1 MIKISKLAPNKLFN
15 KMKRIFLLFTFLLG
29 FAQMR
34 ADEGMWLLMLIKRLN
49 GVDMQKEGL
58 HLTPEE
64 IYSVNNSSLK
74 DAIVSFGGFCTGEIV
89 SDKGLIFTNHHCG
102 YGAVA
107 AASTPS
113 KDYLKNGFWAMKE
126 KDEFNAKDLY
136 VRFLVRMDD
145 ATQRINSKLN
155 NNMSAA
161 ERKAVIDAETK
172 AIQTENSENG
182 KYTVVVRDFFNGNE
196 FYYFV
201 YQDYK
206 DIRLVGAPPSSLGKY
221 GGDTDNWEWPRHTAD
236 FTVFRVYADAAGNPS
251 EFKPTNVP
259 LKPKHFLPV
268 SLKGIKP
275 GDFSM
280 ILGYPGRTNRYLTS
294 YGINQMVS
302 KDYPAWV
309 ETSKM
314 AMDVMK
320 KYMDKDKTT
329 QLAYA
334 SQYASVANYWKNRQ
348 GTIDAVIKN
357 GTIGDK
363 QNIEKTFRQWAA
375 QPGNEMYDGVLEE
388 IATYYKQVSERNVE
402 RNYSSLLTRNAKYI
416 SLAFQLAPTLDAYAK
431 QDMAGRLAMKPKV
444 EAAIKAAYDNINPE
458 LEGEML
464 NSLVNLYKT
473 RVNADVASPTIM
485 ALDAN
490 NLSTVAFSSIFANK
504 TSVTNYILNP
514 DRLKLDADP
523 LLKIAKGIADDQ
535 RVSSERFVK
544 IDDNF
549 AKNNRLF
556 LAGLMKAMPEKKF
569 YPDANSTMRLTYG
582 QIDTLPMRDDRNY
595 FGVTENYYTTM
606 EGLVG
611 KYKAGDEEFD
621 LPQRVIAL
629 QNAKDYGQ
637 YADKAGYLPV
647 NFLSNNDI
655 TGGNSGSP
663 VIDGDGNLIGIAF
676 DGNSEALSGD
686 IVFEDK
692 WQKTISVD
700 VRFVLWTIDKYA
712 GARRIVD
719 ELKLVRDEN
728 TPADTGASKIKN
740 VAPAKKKKK

>member
-1 MIKISKLAPNKLFN
+1 
-15 KMKRIFLLFTFLLG
+15 MKRLFLLFTFLLS

-89 SDKGLIFTNHHCG
+89 SNQGLIFTNHHCG
-102 YGAVA
+102 LNAVA
-107 AASTPS
+107 AASTPE
-113 KDYLKNGFWAMKE
+113 KDYLKNGFWAMKQ
-126 KDEFNAKDLY
+126 KDEFNAKGLY

-145 ATQRINSKLN
+145 ATQRINAKLN
-155 NNMSAA
+155 NAMSGE
-161 ERKAVIDAETK
+161 ERKTAIDNEIK

-182 KYTVVVRDFFNGNE
+182 KYTVIVKDFFNGNE

-206 DIRLVGAPPSSLGKY
+206 DIRLVGAPPMSLGKF

-236 FTVFRVYADAAGNPS
+236 FTVFRVYANAAGNPS
-251 EFKPTNVP
+251 EYSPSNIP

-294 YGINQMVS
+294 YGIEQMVN

-309 ETSKM
+309 EASKL

-320 KYMDKDKTT
+320 KYMNKEKAT
-329 QLAYA
+329 QLNYA

-357 GTIGDK
+357 GTITDK
-363 QNIEKTFRQWAA
+363 QNIEAGYRTWSAGKSD
-375 QPGNEMYDGVLEE
+375 YDGVLED
-388 IATYYKQVSERNVE
+388 IATYYKQVSNRNIE
-402 RNYSSLLTRNAKYI
+402 RNYSTQLLRNVKYFN
-416 SLAFQLAPTLDAYAK
+416 LALQVGPVLKAYAE
-431 QDMAGRLAMKPKV
+431 QDMQGRLAMKAKV
-444 EAAIKAAYDNINPE
+444 EDAIKTAYDKINTN

-464 NSLVNLYKT
+464 NSMVHLYQSKVNK
-473 RVNADVASPTIM
+473 DVASPTIM
-485 ALDAN
+485 GLDSN
-490 NLSTVAFSSIFANK
+490 NLSNVAYSSIFANK
-504 TSVTNYILNP
+504 TSVTNFVLNP

-523 LLKIAKGIADDQ
+523 LWKIANGIVADQ
-535 RVSSERFVK
+535 TASTERFVK

-556 LAGLMKAMPEKKF
+556 LDGLMKANPEKKF

-582 QIDTLPMRDDRNY
+582 KVDKLPIRTDRNY
-595 FGVTENYYTTM
+595 FGITDNYYTDMT
-606 EGLVG
+606 GLVG
-611 KYKAGDEEFD
+611 KYKKGDEEFD
-621 LPQRVIAL
+621 LPQRVIDL
-629 QNAKDYGQ
+629 YNLKDFGQ
-637 YADKAGYLPV
+637 YADSKGYMPV

-686 IVFEDK
+686 IVFEPE
-692 WQKTISVD
+692 WQKTINVD

-712 GARRIVD
+712 GARRLID
-719 ELKLVRDEN
+719 ELQLVRDEN
-728 TPADTGASKIKN
+728 TPADTKTRAAKPDHLKN
-740 VAPAKKKKK
+740 TGKKKK

>member
-1 MIKISKLAPNKLFN
+1 
-15 KMKRIFLLFTFLLG
+15 MKRLFLLFTFLLS

-89 SDKGLIFTNHHCG
+89 SDQGLIFTNHHCG
-102 YGAVA
+102 LNAVA
-107 AASTPS
+107 AASTPE
-113 KDYLKNGFWAMKE
+113 KDYLKNGFWAMKQ
-126 KDEFNAKDLY
+126 KDEFNAKGLY

-145 ATQRINSKLN
+145 ATQRINAKLN
-155 NNMSAA
+155 NTMSGE
-161 ERKAVIDAETK
+161 ERKTAIDNEIK

-182 KYTVVVRDFFNGNE
+182 KYTVIVKDFFNGNE

-206 DIRLVGAPPSSLGKY
+206 DIRLVGAPPMSLGKF

-236 FTVFRVYADAAGNPS
+236 FTVFRVYANAAGNPS
-251 EFKPTNVP
+251 EYSPSNTP

-294 YGINQMVS
+294 YGIEQMVN

-309 ETSKM
+309 EASKL

-320 KYMDKDKTT
+320 KYMNKEKAT
-329 QLAYA
+329 QLNYA

-357 GTIGDK
+357 GTITDK
-363 QNIEKTFRQWAA
+363 QNIEAGYRTWSAGKSD
-375 QPGNEMYDGVLEE
+375 YDGVLED
-388 IATYYKQVSERNVE
+388 IATYYKQVSNRNIE
-402 RNYSSLLTRNAKYI
+402 RNYSTQLLKNVKYFN
-416 SLAFQLAPTLDAYAK
+416 LALQIGPVLKAYAE
-431 QDMAGRLAMKPKV
+431 QDMQGRLAMKAKV
-444 EAAIKAAYDNINPE
+444 EDAIKTAYDKINTN

-464 NSLVNLYKT
+464 NSMVHLYQSKVNK
-473 RVNADVASPTIM
+473 DVASPTIM
-485 ALDAN
+485 GLDSN
-490 NLSTVAFSSIFANK
+490 NLSNVAYSSIFANK
-504 TSVTNYILNP
+504 SSVTNFVLNP

-523 LLKIAKGIADDQ
+523 LWKIANGIVADQ
-535 RVSSERFVK
+535 TASTERFVK

-556 LAGLMKAMPEKKF
+556 LDGLMKANPEKKF

-582 QIDTLPMRDDRNY
+582 TVDKLPIRTDRNY
-595 FGVTENYYTTM
+595 FGITDNYYTDMT
-606 EGLVG
+606 GLVG
-611 KYKAGDEEFD
+611 KYKKGDEEFD
-621 LPQRVIAL
+621 LPQRVIDL
-629 QNAKDYGQ
+629 YNLKDFGQ
-637 YADKAGYLPV
+637 YGDSKGYMPV

-686 IVFEDK
+686 IVFEPE
-692 WQKTISVD
+692 WQKTINVD

-712 GARRIVD
+712 GARRLID
-719 ELKLVRDEN
+719 ELQLVRDEN
-728 TPADTGASKIKN
+728 TPADTKTRAAKPDHLKN
-740 VAPAKKKKK
+740 TGKKKK

>member
-1 MIKISKLAPNKLFN
+1 
-15 KMKRIFLLFTFLLG
+15 MKRIVLLFTFLLS
-29 FAQMR
+29 FVQMR

-89 SDKGLIFTNHHCG
+89 SSQGLIFTNHHCG

-107 AASTPS
+107 AASTPE
-113 KDYLKNGFWAMKE
+113 KDYLKNGFWATKQ

-155 NNMSAA
+155 NSMTA
-161 ERKAVIDAETK
+161 EQRKAVIDAESK
-172 AIQTENSENG
+172 AIQAENSENG
-182 KYTVVVRDFFNGNE
+182 KYTVVVKDFFNGNE

-206 DIRLVGAPPSSLGKY
+206 DIRLVGAPPSSLGKF

-236 FTVFRVYADAAGNPS
+236 FTVFRVYADAAGNPA
-251 EFKPTNVP
+251 EFAPGNVP

-294 YGINQMVS
+294 YGIEQMVN

-309 ETSKM
+309 EASKL

-320 KYMDKDKTT
+320 KYMNKDKAT
-329 QLAYA
+329 QLNYA

-357 GTIGDK
+357 GTISDK
-363 QNIEKTFRQWAA
+363 QKIEDIYRKWSIL
-375 QPGNEMYDGVLEE
+375 PGNTEYDGVLDD
-388 IATYYKQVSERNVE
+388 IAVYYKQVSDRNVE
-402 RNYSSLLTRNAKYI
+402 RNYMSQLSRNAKYI
-416 SLAFQLAPTLDAYAK
+416 TLALQVGSVLNSYAA
-431 QDMAGRLAMKPKV
+431 QDMQGRLTMKPKV
-444 EAAIKAAYDNINPE
+444 DAAIKAAYENFNTQ

-464 NSLVNLYKT
+464 NSMVNLYQT
-473 RVNADVASPTIM
+473 RVKKDVASPAIM
-485 ALDAN
+485 ALDAKT
-490 NLSTVAFSSIFANK
+490 LSNVAYSSIFANK
-504 TSVTNYILNP
+504 TSATNFILNP

-523 LLKIAKGIADDQ
+523 LWKIAKGLVEDQ
-535 RVSSERFVK
+535 KLAAEKYSK

-556 LAGLMKAMPEKKF
+556 LAGLMKSMPDKKF

-582 QIDTLPMRDDRNY
+582 TVDKLPIRSDRNY
-595 FGVTENYYTTM
+595 FGVTDNYYTDMT
-606 EGLVG
+606 GLVG
-611 KYKAGDEEFD
+611 KYKKGDEEFD
-621 LPQRVIAL
+621 LPQRVIDL
-629 QNAKDYGQ
+629 YNMKDFGQ
-637 YADKAGYLPV
+637 YADAAGYMPV

-686 IVFEDK
+686 IVFEPE
-692 WQKTISVD
+692 WQKTINVD

-712 GARRIVD
+712 GARRLID
-719 ELKLVRDEN
+719 ELQLVRGEN
-728 TPADTGASKIKN
+728 TPADTKTK
-740 VAPAKKKKK
+740 APKAERKTTTGKKKK

>member
-1 MIKISKLAPNKLFN
+1 
-15 KMKRIFLLFTFLLG
+15 MKRIFLLFTFLLG

-155 NNMSAA
+155 NNMTAA

-182 KYTVVVRDFFNGNE
+182 KYNVVVRDFFNGNE

-416 SLAFQLAPTLDAYAK
+416 SLAYQLAPTLDAYAK

>member
-1 MIKISKLAPNKLFN
+1 
-15 KMKRIFLLFTFLLG
+15 MKRLFLLFTFLLG
-29 FAQMR
+29 FVQMR

-107 AASTPS
+107 AASTPE
-113 KDYLKNGFWAMKE
+113 KDYLKNGFWAMKQ

-145 ATQRINSKLN
+145 ASQRINSKLN
-155 NNMSAA
+155 NNMTGE

-172 AIQTENSENG
+172 AIQAENSENG

-206 DIRLVGAPPSSLGKY
+206 DVRLVGAPPSSLGKF

-236 FTVFRVYADAAGNPS
+236 FTVFRVYADAAGNPAEYS
-251 EFKPTNVP
+251 PSNSP

-294 YGINQMVS
+294 YGIQQMVN

-309 ETSKM
+309 EASKL

-320 KYMDKDKTT
+320 KYMDKDKAT
-329 QLAYA
+329 QLNYA

-357 GTIGDK
+357 GTITDK
-363 QNIEKTFRQWAA
+363 QKLETNFNQWAL
-375 QPGNEMYDGVLEE
+375 QPANTEYDGVLDD
-388 IATYYKQVSERNVE
+388 IGIYYKQVSNRNVE
-402 RNYSSLLTRNAKYI
+402 RNYASQLSRNAKYI
-416 SLAFQLAPTLDAYAK
+416 SLAYQLGSVLKSYAE
-431 QDMAGRLAMKPKV
+431 QDMQGRLAMKAKV
-444 EAAIKAAYDNINPE
+444 EASVKAAYENFNTK

-464 NSLVNLYKT
+464 NSMVGLYQS
-473 RVNADVASPTIM
+473 RVDKDVASATIM
-485 ALDAN
+485 GLDSK
-490 NLSTVAFSSIFANK
+490 NLSNVAYSSIFANK
-504 TSVTNYILNP
+504 TSVTNFILNP

-523 LLKIAKGIADDQ
+523 LLKIANGVATDQ
-535 RVSSERFVK
+535 RLSSEKFVK

-556 LAGLMKAMPEKKF
+556 LAGLMKSMPEKKF

-582 QIDTLPMRDDRNY
+582 TVDKLPIRTDRNY
-595 FGVTENYYTTM
+595 FGVTDNYYTDMT
-606 EGLVG
+606 GLVG
-611 KYKAGDEEFD
+611 KYKKGDEEFD
-621 LPQRVIAL
+621 LPQRVIDL
-629 QNAKDYGQ
+629 YNMKDFGQ
-637 YADKAGYLPV
+637 YADAAGYMPV

-686 IVFEDK
+686 IVFEQE
-692 WQKTISVD
+692 WQKTINVD

-712 GARRIVD
+712 GARRLID
-719 ELKLVRDEN
+719 ELKLVKSEN
-728 TPADTGASKIKN
+728 TPADTKTRPAKAEHEKT
-740 VAPAKKKKK
+740 AKKKK

>member
-155 NNMSAA
+155 NNMTAA

-416 SLAFQLAPTLDAYAK
+416 SLAYQLAPTLDAYAK

-473 RVNADVASPTIM
+473 RVNTDVASPTIM

>member
-1 MIKISKLAPNKLFN
+1 
-15 KMKRIFLLFTFLLG
+15 MKRIFLLFTFLLG

-34 ADEGMWLLMLIKRLN
+34 ADEGMWLMMLIKRLN

-113 KDYLKNGFWAMKE
+113 KDYLKNGFWAMNQ
-126 KDEFNAKDLY
+126 KDEFNSKDLY

-155 NNMSAA
+155 SNMSAA

-196 FYYFV
+196 FYFFV

-206 DIRLVGAPPSSLGKY
+206 DIRLVGAPPSAIGKY
-221 GGDTDNWEWPRHTAD
+221 GGDTDNWEWPRHTGD

-329 QLAYA
+329 QLGYA

-357 GTIGDK
+357 GTISDK
-363 QNIEKTFRQWAA
+363 QNIEKTFRTWSV
-375 QPGNEMYDGVLEE
+375 QPGNEIYDGVLDQ
-388 IATYYKQVSERNVE
+388 IATYYKQVTDRNVE
-402 RNYSSLLTRNAKYI
+402 SNYASLLTRNAKYI
-416 SLAFQLAPTLDAYAK
+416 ALAYQMAPTLDAYAK

-444 EAAIKAAYDNINPE
+444 EAAIKAAYDNINTN

-473 RVNADVASPTIM
+473 RVKAEVASPTIM

-490 NLSTVAFSSIFANK
+490 TLSNVAFSSIFANK
-504 TSVTNYILNP
+504 TSVTNFVLNP

-523 LLKIAKGIADDQ
+523 LLKIAKGIAEDQ
-535 RVSSERFVK
+535 KASRDRFVL

-595 FGVTENYYTTM
+595 FGVTDNYYTTM

-700 VRFVLWTIDKYA
+700 IRFVLWTIDKYA

-728 TPADTGASKIKN
+728 TPADTGASKIKTA
-740 VAPAKKKKK
+740 APAKKKK

>member
-1 MIKISKLAPNKLFN
+1 
-15 KMKRIFLLFTFLLG
+15 MKRIFLLFTFLLG
-29 FAQMR
+29 FVQMR

-58 HLTPEE
+58 RLTPEE

-102 YGAVA
+102 YGAIA
-107 AASTPS
+107 AASS
-113 KDYLKNGFWAMKE
+113 AEKDYLKNGFWAMKE
-126 KDEFNAKDLY
+126 KDEFNSKDLY

-145 ATQRINSKLN
+145 ASQRINSKLN
-155 NNMSAA
+155 DNMSAT
-161 ERKAVIDAETK
+161 ERKTIIDAETK

-182 KYTVVVRDFFNGNE
+182 KYTVVVKDFFNGNE

-206 DIRLVGAPPSSLGKY
+206 DIRLVGAPPSSIGKF
-221 GGDTDNWEWPRHTAD
+221 GGDTDNWEWPRHTGD
-236 FTVFRVYADAAGNPS
+236 FTVFRVYADAAGNPA
-251 EFKPTNVP
+251 EFAATNVP

-280 ILGYPGRTNRYLTS
+280 IMGYPGRTNRYLTS
-294 YGINQMVS
+294 YGIQQMIT

-309 ETSKM
+309 ETSKL

-329 QLAYA
+329 QLNYA

-348 GTIDAVIKN
+348 GTIDAIEKN
-357 GTIGDK
+357 GTITDK
-363 QNIEKTFRQWAA
+363 QNLEKIYRTWSV
-375 QPGNEMYDGVLEE
+375 QPGNELYDGALDE
-388 IATYYKQVSERNVE
+388 IATYYKQVTDRNVE
-402 RNYSSLLTRNAKYI
+402 SNYASLLTRNAKYI
-416 SLAFQLAPTLDAYAK
+416 SLAARLAPALDAYAK
-431 QDMAGRLAMKPKV
+431 QDMAGRLAMKAKM
-444 EAAIKAAYDNINPE
+444 EDAIKNAYENININ

-464 NSLVNLYKT
+464 NSLVGLYQT
-473 RVNADVASPTIM
+473 RVKADVASATIM
-485 ALDAN
+485 SLDAKT
-490 NLSTVAFSSIFANK
+490 LSNVAFSSIFANK
-504 TSVTNYILNP
+504 TSVTNFVLNP

-523 LLKIAKGIADDQ
+523 LLKIAKGIAADQ
-535 RVSSERFVK
+535 KESKDKYVK
-544 IDDNF
+544 VDENF
-549 AKNNRLF
+549 SKNNRLF
-556 LAGLMKAMPEKKF
+556 LAGLMKAVPEKKF

-582 QIDTLPMRDDRNY
+582 SITTLPARSDRDY
-595 FGVTENYYTTM
+595 HGITEENNYYTDMT
-606 EGLVG
+606 GLVA

-621 LPQRVIAL
+621 LPQRAIAL
-629 QNAKDYGQ
+629 HNAKDYGM

-647 NFLSNNDI
+647 NFLSDNDI

-663 VIDGDGNLIGIAF
+663 VIDADGNLIGIAF

-686 IVFEDK
+686 VVFEDK

-700 VRFVLWTIDKYA
+700 IRFVLWTIDKFA

-719 ELKLVRDEN
+719 ELKLVKDEN
-728 TPADTGASKIKN
+728 TPADTGASKVKT
-740 VAPAKKKKK
+740 ATPAKKKKK